1 MSVANIKHC
10 GEVVR
15 VADDKVWVRMTV
27 NSACSGCHA
36 RAVCGVDESKDKIVE
51 VATSDAAAYSVGES
65 VEVALESRSVGAKSV
80 FLAYVVPFFVLL
92 IVLVGLTVFGVSEG
106 VAALSAIVG
115 VGLYYVVLWLMN
127 SKIEKTIKF
136 IITKLYYY
144 LLLQP

>member
-15 VADDKVWVRMTV
+15 VADNKVWVRMTV

-92 IVLVGLTVFGVSEG
+92 IVLVGLAVFGVSEG

-115 VGLYYVVLWLMN
+115 IGLYYVVLWLMN

-136 IITKLYYY
+136 IITK
-144 LLLQP
+144 QTK

>member
-36 RAVCGVDESKDKIVE
+36 RVVCGVDESKDKIVE
-51 VATSDAAAYSVGES
+51 VATSDAVSYSVGES

-92 IVLVGLTVFGVSEG
+92 IVLVGLTAFGASEG
-106 VAALSAIVG
+106 VAALSAIAG
-115 VGLYYVVLWLMN
+115 VGIYYVVLWLMN
-127 SKIEKTIKF
+127 SRIEKTIKF
-136 IITKLYYY
+136 IITK
-144 LLLQP
+144 QTK

>member
-1 MSVANIKHC
+1 
-10 GEVVR
+10 
-15 VADDKVWVRMTV
+15 MTV

-136 IITKLYYY
+136 IITK
-144 LLLQP
+144 QTK

>member
-15 VADDKVWVRMTV
+15 VAEDKVWVRMTV

-51 VATSDAAAYSVGES
+51 VVTSDAAAYSVGES

-92 IVLVGLTVFGVSEG
+92 IVLVGLTAFGVSEG
-106 VAALSAIVG
+106 IAALSAIVG

-136 IITKLYYY
+136 IITK
-144 LLLQP
+144 QTK

>member
-51 VATSDAAAYSVGES
+51 VATSDAASYSVGEC

-92 IVLVGLTVFGVSEG
+92 IVLVGLTAFGASEG
-106 VAALSAIVG
+106 VAALSAIAG
-115 VGLYYVVLWLMN
+115 VGIYYVVLWLMH
-127 SKIEKTIKF
+127 SRIEKTC
-136 IITKLYYY
+136 
-144 LLLQP
+144 

>member
-15 VADDKVWVRMTV
+15 VAEDKVWVRMTV

-36 RAVCGVDESKDKIVE
+36 RTVCGVDESKDKIVE

-136 IITKLYYY
+136 IITK
-144 LLLQP
+144 QTK

>member
-15 VADDKVWVRMTV
+15 VADNKVWVRMTV

-51 VATSDAAAYSVGES
+51 VATSDAVSYSVGES

-92 IVLVGLTVFGVSEG
+92 IVLVGLTAFGASEG
-106 VAALSAIVG
+106 VAALSAIAG
-115 VGLYYVVLWLMN
+115 VGIYYVVLWLMN
-127 SKIEKTIKF
+127 SRIEKTIKF
-136 IITKLYYY
+136 IITK
-144 LLLQP
+144 QTK

>member
-92 IVLVGLTVFGVSEG
+92 VVLVALSAMGVGEG
-106 VAALSAIVG
+106 IAALSAIAGVG
-115 VGLYYVVLWLMN
+115 VYYVVLWRMN
-127 SKIEKTIKF
+127 RRIEKTIKF
-136 IITKLYYY
+136 IITK
-144 LLLQP
+144 QTK

>member
-15 VADDKVWVRMTV
+15 VADNKVWVRMTV

-36 RAVCGVDESKDKIVE
+36 RAVCGVDESKDRIVE

-80 FLAYVVPFFVLL
+80 LWAYVVPFFVLTL
-92 IVLVGLTVFGVSEG
+92 ALVGALLFGASEG
-106 VAALSAIVG
+106 VAVLSALVECAELLRNFGI
-115 VGLYYVVLWLMN
+115 
-127 SKIEKTIKF
+127 SFEK
-136 IITKLYYY
+136 Y
-144 LLLQP
+144 LLKQVWHLTRLHCLCI

>member
-15 VADDKVWVRMTV
+15 VAEDKVWVRMTV

-106 VAALSAIVG
+106 VAALSAIMG

-136 IITKLYYY
+136 IITK
-144 LLLQP
+144 QTK

>member
-36 RAVCGVDESKDKIVE
+36 RVVCGVDESKDKIVE
-51 VATSDAAAYSVGES
+51 VATSDAASYSVGEC

-92 IVLVGLTVFGVSEG
+92 IVLVGLTAFGASEG
-106 VAALSAIVG
+106 VAALSAIAG
-115 VGLYYVVLWLMN
+115 VGIYYVVLWLMN
-127 SKIEKTIKF
+127 SRIEKTIKF
-136 IITKLYYY
+136 IITK
-144 LLLQP
+144 QTK

>member
-1 MSVANIKHC
+1 MAAVKHC

-15 VADDKVWVRMTV
+15 VADNKVWVRMTV

-36 RAVCGVDESKDKIVE
+36 RAVCGVDESKDRIVE

-106 VAALSAIVG
+106 VAALSAIAGVG
-115 VGLYYVVLWLMN
+115 VYYVVLWRMN
-127 SKIEKTIKF
+127 SRIEKTIKF
-136 IITKLYYY
+136 IITK
-144 LLLQP
+144 QTK

>member
-15 VADDKVWVRMTV
+15 VADNKVWVRMTV

-36 RAVCGVDESKDKIVE
+36 RAVCGVDESKDRIVE

-65 VEVALESRSVGAKSV
+65 VEVALASRSMGARSV

-92 IVLVGLTVFGVSEG
+92 VVLVGLTVLGASEG
-106 VAALSAIVG
+106 VAALSAIAG

-127 SKIEKTIKF
+127 SKVEKTIKF
-136 IITKLYYY
+136 IITK
-144 LLLQP
+144 

>member
-51 VATSDAAAYSVGES
+51 VATSDAASYSEGES

-92 IVLVGLTVFGVSEG
+92 IVLVGLTAFGASEG
-106 VAALSAIVG
+106 VAALSAIAG
-115 VGLYYVVLWLMN
+115 VGIYYVVLWLMN
-127 SKIEKTIKF
+127 SRIEKTIKF
-136 IITKLYYY
+136 IITK
-144 LLLQP
+144 QTK

>member
-51 VATSDAAAYSVGES
+51 VATSDAASYSVGEC

-92 IVLVGLTVFGVSEG
+92 IVLVGLTAFGASEG
-106 VAALSAIVG
+106 VAALSAIAG
-115 VGLYYVVLWLMN
+115 VGIYYVVLWLMN
-127 SKIEKTIKF
+127 SRIEKTIKF
-136 IITKLYYY
+136 IITK
-144 LLLQP
+144 QTK

>member
-15 VADDKVWVRMTV
+15 VAEDKVWVRMTV

-92 IVLVGLTVFGVSEG
+92 IVLVGLTAFGVSEG

-136 IITKLYYY
+136 IITK
-144 LLLQP
+144 QTK

>member
-136 IITKLYYY
+136 IITK
-144 LLLQP
+144 QTK